1 MPKNNQTIEIPTSNN
16 LSKIVEEMAKL
27 NDFTSRF
34 APLIVD
40 YAKTIKA
47 FGKIDAKEMRNNAR
61 NIGNIAGSIDVFTKS
76 VGVVMA
82 GLKKLNDGID
92 IKDIEDLR
100 KKLLTGESGGDVIV
114 MRNIESKGN
123 SSLDLTK
130 EITKSKVSKPGLI
143 DIVAQVATLSGT
155 MQSLQFANPI
165 KFKLKFLQTIN
176 LFKWQYSKLVEFSS
190 AFDTK
195 TIRTIKFATDGLQEV
210 MMSMPSAVGAMASMF
225 SSYGE
230 SRTSKYINRGIKVLL
245 GDNMDGT
252 GGVVWS
258 ILLLGEQLNENP
270 LNQSSI
276 ESFRDVMRSFSES
289 VKGMADM
296 LTSVALTWPLLKIG
310 TFVLFGHGGKKPGLI
325 DTILTNLNQVA
336 ENGKN
341 IDIASKSISQMA
353 SSLLVIVG
361 SISLISL
368 AAPFV
373 ILSSVTVF
381 TLSFVIKGL
390 LRIYSMVA
398 NSESDISESSDILT
412 QMASSL
418 LVIVGS
424 VSLISLAFPFV
435 TLSLVT
441 IPVLY
446 LVVKSLT
453 FIYSMITD
461 SSDDIITA
469 SDTIKQMALSLLIL
483 VGSVSIIGL
492 AAPMVVLSLIT
503 ILTLSLVVKGLVR
516 IYSTVAEHSKN
527 IDMASRVFNQ
537 ISTSLLLF
545 VGSLVIIGLTFMIAA
560 PLIAVAMVATLA
572 IVGLMVLMSIL
583 SKNVKE
589 GGKVLKDMA
598 LAMLI
603 LSATAL
609 LMAVTGQFIV
619 ANWESML
626 IVSAYLLVLVGSC
639 LLLALAK
646 KIINEGTKE
655 LLYLALAVTIL
666 AGTAMLMAVVGQFIT
681 ANWENMLIM
690 STYLLVLVGS
700 CLLLS
705 LAKKWIESGAKEL
718 LFIAL
723 AVTILAGVAMLMIFV
738 GSLLTVNWEP
748 VLTVTL
754 LLTVLVGATY
764 LIARA
769 SKTIQKG
776 WVAMLIVVLFAAA
789 MASVVYILAEISN
802 TADPLKLLEVVGIMA
817 LIMVAVGGIA
827 VVAGVLQSQIMQGA
841 IAVAVISGISLV
853 LSIVMKNL
861 ATAASIAPPLEILEV
876 TGIMALIMVAVGA
889 MTIASGMLL
898 AGPQAIAFG
907 LGMAAMSTLTVVALL
922 LTEVVKN
929 TAKAAT
935 AVKAAGLKDPDEVA
949 AIISLPVK
957 AFTKEDKDGKSLFG
971 YIADLPNP
979 AKMASYV
986 GKVTALTKI
995 TVSIGRIADILQHI
1009 ASLNMPDPDKG
1020 YDEKGRPKGYKQMK
1034 SDDFMAAAQN
1044 TAVILGMTSAMFGEE
1059 SKNFQLG
1066 DGAKFTVVPCDMAAL
1081 DKISWA
1087 TKIKIKRLSKI
1098 VGYVSDMAN
1107 TLQHIASL
1115 NIPDP
1120 AKGFTEEGRP
1130 KGYLSMTSSD
1140 FMSAAQNAGSI
1151 LAFFTGLFAED
1162 KTDVIFGG
1170 TKVTVEPLNM
1180 QSLENVSR
1188 GTRRKVKRLGEIV
1201 SIVGSMASNLQ
1212 NISSLRMPDPTK
1224 GFTEDGKPKGFL
1236 LMTSDDFRNAA
1247 INAGSLLAF
1256 FANIFADQ
1264 PTTMDFSGT
1273 QVTITP
1279 VDLNTLDNLSRGTKK
1294 KIAHLGEIVSVVGGM
1309 AKTLKNMSSLIVPDA
1324 MNPEDF
1330 NENGTPKKWRKMT
1343 STDISNAALT
1353 AGSMLEFFCA
1363 LFGDKS
1369 TTLSLGSLGAVTIN
1383 PISGSAL
1390 DNISRGT
1397 KKKMERLSEIIA
1409 VVGGLGETL
1418 KNLSGLMVPD
1428 AMGPEDF
1435 NENGTPKKWRKM
1447 TEADFN
1453 QAMAMAEKM
1462 LMSVVNILGNEQMQN
1477 KISDISKR
1485 NAKKLEVAMQAVN
1498 GLGNIMELVK
1508 ALAGGRM
1515 ATKWEKDNDPNSP
1528 TYGQQ
1533 VAVEYINL
1541 TEYLDKNQD
1550 KITSTVYDLIM
1561 CPINAIASI
1570 VDNKSAMD
1578 SVEKANEYGSKI
1590 TGVLIN
1596 IKQPITDIID
1606 LYNDKLSGVNV
1617 DSIRP
1622 AFEGVMLG
1630 VISPLANLDPDRM
1643 ELVKKGSL
1651 VVFERIATSL
1661 TNASKIPDNSAK
1673 NFQNNVKETVGLLKT
1688 VDSVNLDKLKTAS
1701 DLMKHIEG
1709 LSKSINGNFKELA
1722 HAINE
1727 DLLEALE
1734 KLTGA
1739 LDDVSNKD
1747 INVTTAGDV
1756 ISKPSGSAGVADK
1769 KEPQQPA
1776 ANQLTKSDLD
1786 NVIRAINELTSKFSR
1801 VITPDSKVQ
1810 VKM

>member
-1 MPKNNQTIEIPTSNN
+1 
-16 LSKIVEEMAKL
+16 
-27 NDFTSRF
+27 
-34 APLIVD
+34 
-40 YAKTIKA
+40 
-47 FGKIDAKEMRNNAR
+47 
-61 NIGNIAGSIDVFTKS
+61 
-76 VGVVMA
+76 
-82 GLKKLNDGID
+82 
-92 IKDIEDLR
+92 
-100 KKLLTGESGGDVIV
+100 
-114 MRNIESKGN
+114 
-123 SSLDLTK
+123 
-130 EITKSKVSKPGLI
+130 
-143 DIVAQVATLSGT
+143 
-155 MQSLQFANPI
+155 
-165 KFKLKFLQTIN
+165 
-176 LFKWQYSKLVEFSS
+176 
-190 AFDTK
+190 
-195 TIRTIKFATDGLQEV
+195 
-210 MMSMPSAVGAMASMF
+210 
-225 SSYGE
+225 
-230 SRTSKYINRGIKVLL
+230 
-245 GDNMDGT
+245 
-252 GGVVWS
+252 
-258 ILLLGEQLNENP
+258 
-270 LNQSSI
+270 
-276 ESFRDVMRSFSES
+276 
-289 VKGMADM
+289 
-296 LTSVALTWPLLKIG
+296 
-310 TFVLFGHGGKKPGLI
+310 
-325 DTILTNLNQVA
+325 
-336 ENGKN
+336 
-341 IDIASKSISQMA
+341 
-353 SSLLVIVG
+353 
-361 SISLISL
+361 
-368 AAPFV
+368 
-373 ILSSVTVF
+373 
-381 TLSFVIKGL
+381 
-390 LRIYSMVA
+390 
-398 NSESDISESSDILT
+398 
-412 QMASSL
+412 
-418 LVIVGS
+418 
-424 VSLISLAFPFV
+424 
-435 TLSLVT
+435 
-441 IPVLY
+441 
-446 LVVKSLT
+446 
-453 FIYSMITD
+453 MITD

-469 SDTIKQMALSLLIL
+469 SDTIKQMASSLLIL
-483 VGSVSIIGL
+483 VGSVSIISL
-492 AAPMVVLSLIT
+492 VTPMVVLSLIT
-503 ILTLSLVVKGLVR
+503 MLTLSLVVKGLVR
-516 IYSTVAEHSKN
+516 IYSTVAGHAKN

-572 IVGLMVLMSIL
+572 IVGLMVLMSVL

-603 LSATAL
+603 LSTTAL

-690 STYLLVLVGS
+690 SAYLLVLVGS

-723 AVTILAGVAMLMIFV
+723 AVAILAGVAMLMVYV
-738 GSLLTVNWEP
+738 GGLLTVNWEP

-802 TADPLKLLEVVGIMA
+802 AADPLRLLEVVGIMA

-827 VVAGVLQSQIMQGA
+827 VVAGVLESQIMQGA

-949 AIISLPVK
+949 AIISLPIK

-986 GKVTALTKI
+986 GKVTSLTKI

-1044 TAVILGMTSAMFGEE
+1044 AAVILGMTSAMFGEE
-1059 SKNFQLG
+1059 QVDFELG

-1098 VGYVSDMAN
+1098 VGYVSDMAD

-1130 KGYLSMTSSD
+1130 KGYISMTSSD

-1151 LAFFTGLFAED
+1151 LTFFTGLFAED
-1162 KTDVIFGG
+1162 ETDVIFGG
-1170 TKVTVEPLNM
+1170 SKVTVEPLNM
-1180 QSLENVSR
+1180 QALENVSR

-1212 NISSLRMPDPTK
+1212 NISSLKMPDPTK

-1273 QVTITP
+1273 QVSITP

-1294 KIAHLGEIVSVVGGM
+1294 KITRLGEIVSVVGGM
-1309 AKTLKNMSSLIVPDA
+1309 AETLKNMSSLIVPDA

-1383 PISGSAL
+1383 PISGSTL

-1477 KISDISKR
+1477 KISSISKR

-1570 VDNKSAMD
+1570 VDNKSTMD

-1630 VISPLANLDPDRM
+1630 VISPLADLDPDRV

-1651 VVFERIATSL
+1651 VVFERIAASL
-1661 TNASKIPDNSAK
+1661 TNVSKIPDNSAK

-1739 LDDVSNKD
+1739 LDDVSNKE

-1776 ANQLTKSDLD
+1776 GNQLTKGDLD
-1786 NVIRAINELTSKFSR
+1786 NVIRAINELTSKVNR
-1801 VITPDSKVQ
+1801 VISDGKVQ
-1810 VKM
+1810 VKI